1 MADRRIT
8 HGVARGPVFEIVVD
22 GRRVPAHEGETIGAA
37 LIAAG
42 IHGLRHTAKRREPR
56 GMFCGIG
63 LCHECAMVINGVPN
77 TRACQTLATPG
88 CTVEAQEG
96 LGRLE
101 GAE

>member
-1 MADRRIT
+1 MSDRRIP
-8 HGVARGPVFEIVVD
+8 HGVARGPAFEIVVD
-22 GRRVPAHEGETIGAA
+22 GRRVLAHEGETIGAA

-42 IHGLRHTAKRREPR
+42 ICGLRRTAKRNEPR

-63 LCHECAMVINGVPN
+63 LCHECAMVINGAPN

-88 CTVEAQEG
+88 CTVETQEG
-96 LGRLE
+96 LGRVE

>member
-1 MADRRIT
+1 MADRRVSQGI
-8 HGVARGPVFEIVVD
+8 ARGPAFEIEVD
-22 GRRVPAHEGETIGAA
+22 GRRIVAYEGETIGAA

-42 IHGLRHTAKRREPR
+42 IYRLRHTAKQHQPR

-63 LCHECAMVINGVPN
+63 LCCECAMVINGVPN

-88 CTVEAQEG
+88 CTVETQEG
-96 LGRLE
+96 LGRLG